1 MNKNSITKIYSLNKI
16 IFIII
21 GILGIVLLTRHVGI
35 DIKVLILLLLIL
47 FTINVFI
54 SYLKIKLYEDKIN
67 LEIVNNSNK
76 IMNITKDENFLKH
89 IQNYIISNKK
99 ENCVM
104 ACFDLCRLKLINDIY
119 GYELGD
125 EVLDNISSNLKS
137 YFGEEAIYGK
147 LKSDVFILIIKL
159 EDREQKIPYLV
170 NLIRNKIVTLSQI
183 DSFKMN
189 INVEASIGIYR
200 FNDDKIDIKK
210 AMDNADMARVKS
222 KGLKHIEYV
231 EFDSAMEEEIQSL
244 MKIEQDLFLAI
255 KNNEFVI
262 HYQPKVDSRT
272 GKIIGS
278 EALIRWIHP
287 SLGMVGPNKFIPIA
301 ERSGLINNIGRWVI
315 QEVFVTIDN
324 WISEGINVLPVSI
337 NLSRVE
343 LYKNDLVDFLK
354 SMFNTYNVP
363 KELIEIEVTE
373 TTALRDVKFISE
385 RLYEIKSLGID
396 ISLDDFG
403 VGNSNFINLKG
414 IPLDVI
420 KIDRSLIMD
429 IVTNT
434 KTKFMVKAI
443 VNLSQDLNL
452 TVICEGVEDMEQ
464 VKVLNEMGCNLIQGY
479 IYFKPLDEISYKR
492 ILTDRSYVNL
502 EDTLLD
508 RYMAVEEAEE

>member
-1 MNKNSITKIYSLNKI
+1 MNKNSMTKIYSLNKI

-21 GILGIVLLTRHVGI
+21 GILGIVLLTKHVGI

-67 LEIVNNSNK
+67 LEIVNNSDK
-76 IMNITKDENFLKH
+76 IMNITKDDNFLKH

-125 EVLDNISSNLKS
+125 KVLDNISSNLKS

-200 FNDDKIDIKK
+200 FNDDKVDIKK
-210 AMDNADMARVKS
+210 AMDNADMARIKS

-255 KNNEFVI
+255 KNKEFVI
-262 HYQPKVDSRT
+262 HYQPKVDSST

-301 ERSGLINNIGRWVI
+301 ERSGLINNIGRWLI

-343 LYKNDLVDFLK
+343 LYKNDLVDFFK

-492 ILTDRSYVNL
+492 ILTDRKYVNL

>member
-1 MNKNSITKIYSLNKI
+1 MNKNSMTKIYSLNKI

-21 GILGIVLLTRHVGI
+21 GILGIVLLTKHVGI

-54 SYLKIKLYEDKIN
+54 LYLKIKLYEDKFN
-67 LEIVNNSNK
+67 LGIVNNSNN
-76 IMNITKDENFLKH
+76 IINITKDENFLKH

-189 INVEASIGIYR
+189 INIEASIGIYR
-200 FNDDKIDIKK
+200 FNSDKIDIKK

-231 EFDSAMEEEIQSL
+231 EFDSVMEEEIQSL

-255 KNNEFVI
+255 KNKEFVI
-262 HYQPKVDSRT
+262 HYQPKVDSIT

-301 ERSGLINNIGRWVI
+301 ERSGLINNIGRWLI

-343 LYKNDLVDFLK
+343 LYKNDLVDFFK

-420 KIDRSLIMD
+420 KIDRSLILD

-452 TVICEGVEDMEQ
+452 KVICEGVEDMEQ

-479 IYFKPLDEISYKR
+479 IFFRPLDESSYKR
-492 ILTDRSYVNL
+492 ILTDGSYVNL
-502 EDTLLD
+502 EDSFLD
-508 RYMAVEEAEE
+508 KYMAVEEAEE

>member
-1 MNKNSITKIYSLNKI
+1 
-16 IFIII
+16 
-21 GILGIVLLTRHVGI
+21 
-35 DIKVLILLLLIL
+35 IKVLILLLLIL
-47 FTINVFI
+47 FTINIFI

-67 LEIVNNSNK
+67 LEIVNNSDK

-200 FNDDKIDIKK
+200 FNDDKVDIKK
-210 AMDNADMARVKS
+210 AMDNADMARIKS

-255 KNNEFVI
+255 KNKEFVI
-262 HYQPKVDSRT
+262 HYQPKVDSST

-301 ERSGLINNIGRWVI
+301 ERSGLINNIGRWLI

-343 LYKNDLVDFLK
+343 LYKNDLVDFFK

-492 ILTDRSYVNL
+492 ILTDRNYVNL

>member
-1 MNKNSITKIYSLNKI
+1 MNKNSMTKIYSLNKI

-21 GILGIVLLTRHVGI
+21 GILGIVLLTKHVGI

-67 LEIVNNSNK
+67 LEIVNNSDK
-76 IMNITKDENFLKH
+76 IMNITKDDNFLKH

-200 FNDDKIDIKK
+200 FNDDKVDIKK
-210 AMDNADMARVKS
+210 AMDNADMARIKS

-255 KNNEFVI
+255 KNKEFVI
-262 HYQPKVDSRT
+262 HYQPKVDSST

-301 ERSGLINNIGRWVI
+301 ERSGLINNIGRWLI

-343 LYKNDLVDFLK
+343 LYKNDLVDFFK

-492 ILTDRSYVNL
+492 ILTDRNYVNL

>member
-1 MNKNSITKIYSLNKI
+1 MNKNSMTKIYSLNKI

-35 DIKVLILLLLIL
+35 YIKVLILLLLIL
-47 FTINVFI
+47 FTINIFI

-67 LEIVNNSNK
+67 LEIVNNSDK

-200 FNDDKIDIKK
+200 FNDDKVDIKK
-210 AMDNADMARVKS
+210 AMDNADMARIKS

-244 MKIEQDLFLAI
+244 MKMEQDLFLAI
-255 KNNEFVI
+255 KNKEFVI
-262 HYQPKVDSRT
+262 HYQPKVDSST

-301 ERSGLINNIGRWVI
+301 ERSGLINNIGRWLI

-343 LYKNDLVDFLK
+343 LYKNDLVDFFK

-492 ILTDRSYVNL
+492 ILTDRNYVNL

>member
-1 MNKNSITKIYSLNKI
+1 MNKNSMTKIYSLNKI

-54 SYLKIKLYEDKIN
+54 SYLKIQLYEDKIN
-67 LEIVNNSNK
+67 LEIVNNSDK

-200 FNDDKIDIKK
+200 FNDDKVDIKR
-210 AMDNADMARVKS
+210 AMDNADMARIKS

-262 HYQPKVDSRT
+262 HYQPKVDSST

-301 ERSGLINNIGRWVI
+301 ERSGLINNIGRWLI
-315 QEVFVTIDN
+315 QEVFATIDN

-343 LYKNDLVDFLK
+343 LYKNDLVDFFK

-434 KTKFMVKAI
+434 KTKIMVKAI

-479 IYFKPLDEISYKR
+479 IFFRPLDEISYKK

-502 EDTLLD
+502 EDALLD